1 MQEEKLLK
9 MNLQLL
15 AGEDDSGDDIDDDV
29 DDNNVGDG
37 TNSDDGEEKKYSDD
51 DVDRIIEKKFE
62 KWKKQQQK
70 EIDEAKKL
78 ADMNAQQKAEYERD
92 KLQEELDE
100 LRNAKTISEM
110 SKTAR
115 NMLKEK
121 DINIDDDLLSVLVTK
136 EADSTKSNVEN
147 FITLFESAVEK
158 AVNDR
163 VKSKTP
169 KKFNSKTLTKDD
181 ILNIEDKRERRK
193 AIAENLDLFNE

>member
-1 MQEEKLLK
+1 MQEEKILK

-15 AGEDDSGDDIDDDV
+15 AGEDDPEDNTDDDV
-29 DDNNVGDG
+29 DDNDVGG
-37 TNSDDGEEKKYSDD
+37 NSDESVKSEKKYSDD
-51 DVDRIIEKKFE
+51 DVDRIIEKKLE

-110 SKTAR
+110 SKIAR

-121 DINIDDDLLSVLVTK
+121 EISIDDDLLSVLVTK
-136 EADSTKSNVEN
+136 EADSTKSNVES
-147 FITLFESAVEK
+147 FITLFEKAVEK

-163 VKSKTP
+163 VKGKTP
-169 KKFNSKTLTKDD
+169 KKLNSKTLTKDD